1 MDIAILEKEALS
13 LPEHARAI
21 LADRL
26 IESISPMPEALTASW
41 ITESESRM
49 DAFER
54 GEIEAVDGQTALR
67 ILKNNLSM
75 AKPKI
80 YPYIPQNLNAL

>member
-1 MDIAILEKEALS
+1 MDVAILEKEALL

-26 IESISPMPEALTASW
+26 IESISPRPSSLLDAW
-41 ITESESRM
+41 IAESESRL

-54 GEIEAVDGQTALR
+54 GEIEAIDGQEALKALR
-67 ILKNNLSM
+67 NSLS
-75 AKPKI
+75 K
-80 YPYIPQNLNAL
+80 